1 LIAIVEILVAMLLVL
16 VVLSV
21 IVFTLDLSRF
31 DDQAICQLPDHQHA
45 SESLE

>member
-1 LIAIVEILVAMLLVL
+1 MVIVEMLVAMLLIL
-16 VVLSV
+16 GGLSV
-21 IVFTLDLSRF
+21 IVFTLDLSGF